1 MVNVISRASTADEL
15 WAALSKEPYAQATFV
30 EDVLPKQLLA
40 SLVEIA
46 GEGGPVAAAA
56 LSALGRASAFDPLPF
71 LLPHRAANLDHSVKA
86 PVKKALLQALAVAS
100 ERWDRND
107 AEQAEALALAVA
119 RTRKPTDD
127 LAAWLAELAIAGDV
141 RPSLRAAAWLAI
153 GATTSTLAKRA
164 PRAFVEGPVGPWTWR
179 ESFRPSGEE
188 RIEALARVAAGA
200 LLGDSLGD
208 AEATILVHAL
218 EQPFELPAAWGIR
231 WQDGVETSQAIAVRV
246 LSFAKLP
253 RTPRLPVA
261 LRSYDGAG
269 YLLKDAAY
277 HVAFDDGARLNPL
290 CPTFEELDETGLAG
304 VALFATP
311 RLATEWTAKSE
322 LGIHKEQDA
331 RSFVDRSP
339 PFYRPV
345 ALEVEG
351 VTRQWHFVRVG
362 REVLHNGLDP
372 AIAAGALAELGVQ
385 LFHAVTSSRRRMLL
399 ALSGTRS
406 APDAAERELAL
417 TLASFRALEERGL
430 DVTALVDRAD
440 WASSDLDPAALA
452 AAALEHHS
460 RSGEPFDAARR
471 AQIVRGIS
479 KARKRALLLAMIDD
493 PSLRAGIEA
502 DLAELER

>member
-15 WAALSKEPYAQATFV
+15 WTALSKEPYARATFV

-40 SLVEIA
+40 SLVEVA
-46 GEGGPVAAAA
+46 NEGGPVAAAA

-127 LAAWLAELAIAGDV
+127 LAAWLAELAVAGDV

-164 PRAFVEGPVGPWTWR
+164 PRAFVER
-179 ESFRPSGEE
+179 ARSEE

-208 AEATILVHAL
+208 AATILVHAL

-277 HVAFDDGARLNPL
+277 HVAFDDGARLNPI

-322 LGIHKEQDA
+322 LGIHKEEDA

-440 WASSDLDPAALA
+440 WASPDLDPAALA

-460 RSGEPFDAARR
+460 RCGEPFDAARR
-471 AQIVRGIS
+471 AQIARGIS

>member
-1 MVNVISRASTADEL
+1 MVNVISRARTADEL

-40 SLVEIA
+40 SLVEVA
-46 GEGGPVAAAA
+46 AEGGSVAAAA

-127 LAAWLAELAIAGDV
+127 LAAWLAELAVAGDV

-164 PRAFVEGPVGPWTWR
+164 PRAFVER
-179 ESFRPSGEE
+179 ARGEE
-188 RIEALARVAAGA
+188 RIDALARVAAGA

-208 AEATILVHAL
+208 AEATILIRAL
-218 EQPFELPAAWGIR
+218 QEPFELPAAWGIR
-231 WQDGVETSQAIAVRV
+231 WQDGGETSQAVAVRV

-253 RTPRLPVA
+253 RTPRLPIA

-277 HVAFDDGARLNPL
+277 HVAFDDGARLNRI

-304 VALFATP
+304 VELFTTP

-322 LGIHKEQDA
+322 LGIQKEEDA
-331 RSFVDRSP
+331 RSFVDQSP

-345 ALEVEG
+345 AIEVAG
-351 VTRQWHFVRVG
+351 DTRHWHFVRVG

-406 APDAAERELAL
+406 PPTRLSAN
-417 TLASFRALEERGL
+417 S
-430 DVTALVDRAD
+430 
-440 WASSDLDPAALA
+440 
-452 AAALEHHS
+452 H
-460 RSGEPFDAARR
+460 
-471 AQIVRGIS
+471 
-479 KARKRALLLAMIDD
+479 
-493 PSLRAGIEA
+493 
-502 DLAELER
+502 